1 MPARNNIFV
10 IGDLVIDHTVIVKD
24 RDRGAGGRRHGLEV
38 VRRVDTAGGAAN
50 CARILAT
57 LNPGYTFLWGLIG
70 HSIWGDFRQIL
81 DHSQAIDGS
90 TSTIKFR
97 GVMDETRAR
106 MNTISRVVKL
116 PHNAE
121 EERQDILRFDDHGHI
136 HVPEDKRRT
145 ALTYLER
152 VHQKYT
158 VHGVLFSDLD
168 MNCLK
173 ADQILE
179 LSDFCKRESIP
190 LYVNPR
196 FDYGKYKGV
205 RGTVILASLD
215 EWLALVE
222 STEPKDTW
230 LGRLDHTDGLIRMAQ
245 VSLEYLNNFKY
256 QVLLCGASGSVII
269 VPHERDAGKYVIYK
283 ADPPKTQK
291 PFSQMKLGSGDIMS
305 AVFAMEFSSAP
316 NHNAEAVLAAFARAN
331 PVVGCFQDTLGPRMP
346 SAEAVQKAQ
355 QRVVAPAKQTEV
367 SAGVLFLPKSST
379 IRLSDPNHA
388 TGVPTLY
395 SADPDFQQ
403 VLKQMVE
410 DIREHWETNKLRS
423 IILGA
428 PSGTGKTTILNEL
441 KGDWGKSLG
450 VYFELLPAANID
462 WTHSES
468 FLGNIKQASK
478 SDRVL
483 LGLDEAWKAPLKRN
497 LQKYGVTLLNE
508 AHALNIRFLFV
519 SAEFKDDNNT
529 TNSEFS
535 SRCRAFYLPRLDKR
549 LGDIP
554 YIIGGMLV
562 KHLGSAHSDSVK
574 VDRGF
579 LIALINKAVDHPNLR
594 KIDEYVETAVKAAK
608 LEFGTDG
615 NMLLSDRHLPK
626 AIADLAKD
634 DNRLAHQ
641 VFEYVTA

>member
-24 RDRGAGGRRHGLEV
+24 QDRETGGRRPGLEV

-70 HSIWGDFRQIL
+70 NSIWGDFRRIL
-81 DHSQAIDGS
+81 EHSQAIDGS
-90 TSTIKFR
+90 TSAIKFR

-106 MNTISRVVKL
+106 MNTISRVIKL
-116 PHNAE
+116 PHTAE
-121 EERQDILRFDDHGHI
+121 GQRQDILRFDDHGHI

-173 ADQILE
+173 ADQLVD
-179 LSDFCKRESIP
+179 LSTFCKEEGIP
-190 LYVNPR
+190 LFVNPGVDSR
-196 FDYGKYKGV
+196 KYKGIH
-205 RGTVILASLD
+205 GSVILASLD

-222 STEPKDTW
+222 SDEPKDTW
-230 LGRLDHTDGLIRMAQ
+230 LGRLDHIDGLIRMAQ
-245 VSLEYLNNFKY
+245 ISLEYLNNFKY

-269 VPHERDAGKYVIYK
+269 VPHERDAGKYLIYK
-283 ADPPKTQK
+283 AEPPGTEK
-291 PFSQMKLGSGDIMS
+291 PFAQMKLGSGDIMS
-305 AVFAMEFSSAP
+305 AVFAMEFSSSPYA
-316 NHNAEAVLAAFARAN
+316 NTEAILGAFAKAN
-331 PVVGCFQDTLGPRMP
+331 SVVGCFQDTLGPRMP
-346 SAEAVQKAQ
+346 SFEVVQKVQ
-355 QRVVAPAKQTEV
+355 QRLATPVKKTEV
-367 SAGVLFLPKSST
+367 SAGVLFLPNNST

-388 TGVPTLY
+388 TGIPTLY

-403 VLKQMVE
+403 ELKRLVQ
-410 DIREHWETNKLRS
+410 DIREAWESNELRS

-450 VYFELLPAANID
+450 VHFDVIPAASMD

-468 FLGNIKQASK
+468 FLDSVKKQSM
-478 SDRVL
+478 SNRVL
-483 LGLDEAWKAPLKRN
+483 LGFDEAWKAPIKRN

-508 AHALNIRFLFV
+508 AHARDIRFLLV
-519 SAEFKDDNNT
+519 SAEFKGDNNT
-529 TNSEFS
+529 ASSEFS
-535 SRCRAFYLPRLDKR
+535 SRCRTYYLPSLDRR

-562 KHLGSAHSDSVK
+562 RHLGGVDLASIK
-574 VDRGF
+574 VERSF
-579 LIALINKAVDHPNLR
+579 LIALTNKAVDHPNLR
-594 KIDEYVETAVKAAK
+594 KIDEYVETAVKAARK
-608 LEFGTDG
+608 EFA
-615 NMLLSDRHLPK
+615 NMDDMVLSASHLPK
-626 AIADLAKD
+626 EVRDLAKD

-641 VFEYVTA
+641 IFEYVTT